1 MPFIPNTD
9 EDRRKMLERI
19 GVADFASLLQ
29 DIPEELRL
37 KSRLDLSEPLSEM
50 EVRRAADS
58 LSRKNVSQENAVS
71 FMGAGVYDHYIPSVI
86 DKIVSRAE
94 YYTAYTPYQPE
105 VSQGTLQVIYEYQS
119 MICELTGM
127 EVSNASMYD
136 GASALAEAA
145 LMGRSINGREEIVL
159 ASTIHPRYRSAVKT
173 YLHHLCC
180 LIEIPH
186 ESGVSDLDYM
196 SDKVG
201 DNTCAIVV
209 QQPNFFGCLEDV
221 FEMAKMAH
229 DAGAVLISCVDP
241 VSLGVIAPPG
251 DYGADITVGEGQPL
265 GLPSSF
271 GGPFLGIFASKSEHV
286 RKMPGRLVGR
296 TTDLDGQEG
305 FVLTLQTREQHIRR
319 EKATSNICTNE
330 ALCALSSCVYLAL
343 MGKQGLC
350 DAAKLCMEKSHYLAG
365 RISELDGFQ
374 LPFSAPFFKEFAVK
388 CPIRPEKFI
397 ASLVEKGFIPGVP
410 LGRFDSSLSDML
422 LLAVTEKRTKQEM
435 DSLVSLL
442 RDGPD

>member
-19 GVADFASLLQ
+19 GVSDFASLLK
-29 DIPEELRL
+29 DIPEELKL
-37 KSRLDLSEPLSEM
+37 KSLLDIPEPLSEM
-50 EVRRAADS
+50 DVRKVAQS
-58 LSRKNVSQENAVS
+58 LSRKNAGQESVVS
-71 FMGAGVYDHYIPSVI
+71 FMGAGVYDHYIPSTV
-86 DKIVSRAE
+86 DKIISRSE

-119 MICELTGM
+119 MICELTSM

-145 LMGRSINGREEIVL
+145 LMGRSINGRKEIMV
-159 ASTIHPRYRSAVKT
+159 ASTIHPRYRSAIKT

-180 LIEIPH
+180 LIQIPQ
-186 ESGVSDLDYM
+186 ENGVADMNFVSD
-196 SDKVG
+196 KAN

-229 DAGAVLISCVDP
+229 DVGAVLISCVDP
-241 VSLGVIAPPG
+241 ISLGVITPPG
-251 DYGADITVGEGQPL
+251 DYGADIVVGEGQPL

-271 GGPFLGIFASKSEHV
+271 GGPFLGIFASKNEHV
-286 RKMPGRLVGR
+286 RKMPGRIGAR
-296 TTDLDGQEG
+296 TTDTDGQEG

-319 EKATSNICTNE
+319 ERATSNICTNE
-330 ALCALSSCVYLAL
+330 ALCALASCVYLAL
-343 MGKQGLC
+343 MGRKGVSDVARLC
-350 DAAKLCMEKSHYLAG
+350 AEKSHYLAG
-365 RISELDGFQ
+365 RMSELDGFH
-374 LPFSAPFFKEFAVK
+374 LAYTAPFFKEFVVK
-388 CPIRPEKFI
+388 CPDRPEKI
-397 ASLVEKGFIPGVP
+397 VASLAKKGFIPGVP

-422 LLAVTEKRTKQEM
+422 VLAVTEKRTRQEM

-442 RDGPD
+442 EEEQ

>member
-19 GVADFASLLQ
+19 GVAGFASLLE

-37 KSRLDLSEPLSEM
+37 ESNLDLPESLSEM
-50 EVRRAADS
+50 DVRRAADS
-58 LSRKNVSQENAVS
+58 LSSKNVSQENVVS
-71 FMGAGVYDHYIPSVI
+71 FMGAGVYDHYIPSVV
-86 DKIVSRAE
+86 DKIVSRSE

-145 LMGRSINGREEIVL
+145 LMGRSINGREEIIL
-159 ASTIHPRYRSAVKT
+159 ASTIHPRYRSAIRT

-180 LIEIPH
+180 LIEVPY
-186 ESGVSDLDYM
+186 EDGVSDLNYV

-201 DNTCAIVV
+201 DKTCAIVV

-221 FEMAKMAH
+221 FEMAKIAH

-241 VSLGVIAPPG
+241 ISLGVIAPPG
-251 DYGADITVGEGQPL
+251 DYGADIVVGEGQPL

-286 RKMPGRLVGR
+286 RKMPGRLGGR
-296 TTDLDGQEG
+296 TTDADGQEG

-319 EKATSNICTNE
+319 ERATSNICTNE
-330 ALCALSSCVYLAL
+330 ALCALASCVYLAL
-343 MGKQGLC
+343 MGRKGLWG
-350 DAAKLCMEKSHYLAG
+350 AARLCMEKSHYLAK
-365 RISELDGFQ
+365 RMSDLDGYQ
-374 LPFSAPFFKEFAVK
+374 LPFPAPFFKEFAVK
-388 CPIRPEKFI
+388 CPVHPGKMVS
-397 ASLVEKGFIPGVP
+397 SLVEKGFVPGIP
-410 LGRFDSSLSDML
+410 LGRFDSSLSDVL
-422 LLAVTEKRTKQEM
+422 LVAVTEKRTKKEM

-442 RDGPD
+442 GEEQ